1 MALNRFRDSSSAFRL
16 LMAVGIAFLLSVA
29 LLVSNLDGRRNNFPD
44 IPQYSPLPTVVR
56 ESVYTPRSEIV
67 SRLEKILEIRET
79 AYRFRNPEMLRGV
92 YSEDCPCLANDERGL
107 RN

>member
-67 SRLEKILEIRET
+67 SRLKKILEISAAFHVGHCAQPWR
-79 AYRFRNPEMLRGV
+79 LGV
-92 YSEDCPCLANDERGL
+92 LAMAGSPPR
-107 RN
+107 